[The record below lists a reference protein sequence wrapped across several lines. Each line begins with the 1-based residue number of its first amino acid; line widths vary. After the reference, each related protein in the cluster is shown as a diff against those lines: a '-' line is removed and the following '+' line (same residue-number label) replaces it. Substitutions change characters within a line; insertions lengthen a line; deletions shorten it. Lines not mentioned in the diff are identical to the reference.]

1 MKFPSLFRLPSSQQ
15 FEIKPRYYDPVKE
28 FVEQRRSLVN
38 SKHGKGEK
46 SRITF
51 ERRKTSAGMGTSLLQ
66 LIIAVVLGSMIVGW
80 LFIGNDIFYFGLI
93 LVPFYF
99 YFRIR
104 KK

>member
-1 MKFPSLFRLPSSQQ
+1 MRFPSLFRLPSNQQ

-38 SKHGKGEK
+38 SKEGTEGN

-51 ERRKTSAGMGTSLLQ
+51 ERRKTSVRSNASLLQ
-66 LIIAVVLGSMIVGW
+66 LVIALVLGVMTVGW
-80 LFIGNDIFYFGLI
+80 LFIGNDIFYLGLI
-93 LVPFYF
+93 LAPFYL
-99 YFRIR
+99 YFRLR